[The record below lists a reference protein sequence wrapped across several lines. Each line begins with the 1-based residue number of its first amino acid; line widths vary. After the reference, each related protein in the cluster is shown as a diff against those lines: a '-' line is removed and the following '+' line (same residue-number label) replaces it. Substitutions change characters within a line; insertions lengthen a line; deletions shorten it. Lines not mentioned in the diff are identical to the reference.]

1 MEFSALNEI
10 IEAIKNNAFADEAPD
25 QAMQKQVNNVIL
37 LARIKILVE
46 VAVE

>member
-1 MEFSALNEI
+1 MEFSELSEI

-25 QAMQKQVNNVIL
+25 QAVQKQINNVIL

-46 VAVE
+46 IAVE